1 MSANVP
7 GVDERGKPA
16 VSHDDAFTEF
26 DAMFVD
32 LARRARSA
40 RFEPNSDVYLSD
52 DRATLI
58 VTLEIAGADLGEL
71 RIGVEERRLCITG
84 RRYDRLRADRG
95 SVLMKEIEYGEF
107 SKKIHLP
114 IAIDFQAATAEYRD
128 GMLTIHLPVSP
139 DAYLPKRRTEI
150 RMTVK
155 RILA

>member
-1 MSANVP
+1 
-7 GVDERGKPA
+7 
-16 VSHDDAFTEF
+16 VSHDDLFTEY

-32 LARRARSA
+32 LARRARSG
-40 RFEPNSDVYLSD
+40 RFEPNCDLYLSD

-71 RIGVEERRLCITG
+71 RIELEERYLRIAG
-84 RRYDRLRADRG
+84 RRTDRQRSDRG

-114 IAIDFQAATAEYRD
+114 IPIDYTAATASYRD
-128 GMLTIHLPVSP
+128 GMLAIYLPVSP
-139 DAYLPKRRTEI
+139 DAFLPTQRTEI

-155 RILA
+155 RILT